1 MTLFFRKSLYCEK
14 FKITHSRNFQINF
27 SKDIFHSSFLLS
39 RFYQFTKVYTKSFY
53 KHLTS
58 RKYLWLKYLNSY
70 PIRKGNKPTCMSS
83 QWKRRRTDEIEKSL
97 RWTSNRFVT
106 RRNKNEPL
114 IKYYIIPK
122 VCVRN
127 KKKKNNYCDQT
138 EAKQLN
144 SRWYQK
150 FRADLDIKID
160 VWREF

>member
-138 EAKQLN
+138 EVKQLN
-144 SRWYQK
+144 SR
-150 FRADLDIKID
+150 
-160 VWREF
+160 